1 MEVKYPYVQALIT
14 TRFLKHIT
22 HIQTRQ
28 NGNCY
33 CVLAFATTVIKV
45 RAELCVLNVLVWC

>member
-45 RAELCVLNVLVWC
+45 RAELCVLNVLVWR